1 VAKNN
6 KIEKEIEER
15 CKDHFARYEDRLNKL
30 EEAIAKKPDIEK
42 VQSMIDNSK
51 TDETTGAK
59 AAESEKQTIDALEE
73 YKESI
78 ARRNN
83 VMVFHV
89 DESKESETKERKE
102 ADINFIEGLCRT
114 LETDCQTVENVTRLG
129 KRNEEADKPR
139 PLKLVFED
147 DKSKG
152 KFMGSLNKL
161 GKAEPRYNNITVVH
175 DLTQKERQRNE
186 EKWDECKEEI
196 KELESGDSTFKYIMK
211 GPTWDK
217 RVAKIRK

>member
-1 VAKNN
+1 MAKNI

-15 CKDHFARYEDRLNKL
+15 CKDHFARYEDRLNELK
-30 EEAIAKKPDIEK
+30 EAIANKPYIEK
-42 VQSMIDNSK
+42 VQSTIDNSK
-51 TDETTGAK
+51 TDEATGVK
-59 AAESEKQTIDALEE
+59 AAESEKQAFDALEE
-73 YKESI
+73 YTESI
-78 ARRNN
+78 TRRNN

-102 ADINFIEGLCRT
+102 ADINFIGGLCRT
-114 LETDCQTVENVTRLG
+114 LETDCQTVKNVTRLG

-161 GKAEPRYNNITVVH
+161 GKAEPKYNEIIVVH
-175 DLTQKERQRNE
+175 DLTQKERQKNK
-186 EKWDECKEEI
+186 EKWDECKEEN
-196 KELESGDSTFKYIMK
+196 KELESGHSTFKYIMK
-211 GPTWDK
+211 VPS
-217 RVAKIRK
+217 

>member
-1 VAKNN
+1 
-6 KIEKEIEER
+6 
-15 CKDHFARYEDRLNKL
+15 
-30 EEAIAKKPDIEK
+30 
-42 VQSMIDNSK
+42 MIDNSK

-59 AAESEKQTIDALEE
+59 AAESEKQAIDALEE

-83 VMVFHV
+83 VFFLVFHV
-89 DESKESETKERKE
+89 DESIESETEEREE
-102 ADINFIEGLCRT
+102 ADLNFVERLCKT
-114 LETDCQTVENVTRLG
+114 LTTDCQTVKNVTRLG

-161 GKAEPRYNNITVVH
+161 GKAEPKYNKITVVH
-175 DLTQKERQRNE
+175 DLTQKERQRNK
-186 EKWDECKEEI
+186 EKWDECKE
-196 KELESGDSTFKYIMK
+196 KKT
-211 GPTWDK
+211 
-217 RVAKIRK
+217 RN